1 VQVDLPKQLKATLV
15 DHIDIVIQL
24 SIVGDA
30 IVHYPS
36 VVQNSRDV
44 DLALVYLGVDRV
56 PVEVVQ
62 LIKVKRVAFVRDD
75 VEEEAFVSSLWRAR
89 VGL

>member
-1 VQVDLPKQLKATLV
+1 VQVDLPEQLKATLV

>member
-1 VQVDLPKQLKATLV
+1 MQVDLPEQLKATLV
-15 DHIDIVIQL
+15 DHVDIVIQL

-62 LIKVKRVAFVRDD
+62 LIKVK
-75 VEEEAFVSSLWRAR
+75 
-89 VGL
+89 

>member
-1 VQVDLPKQLKATLV
+1 MQVDLPEQLKATLV
-15 DHIDIVIQL
+15 DHVDIVIQL

-62 LIKVKRVAFVRDD
+62 LIEVK
-75 VEEEAFVSSLWRAR
+75 
-89 VGL
+89 